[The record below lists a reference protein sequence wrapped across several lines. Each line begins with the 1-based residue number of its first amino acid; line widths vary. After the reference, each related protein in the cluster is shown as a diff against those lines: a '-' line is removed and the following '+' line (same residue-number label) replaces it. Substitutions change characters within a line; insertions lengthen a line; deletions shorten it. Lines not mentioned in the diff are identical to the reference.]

1 MTKTP
6 LTVITI
12 GTDTA
17 RGCNAD
23 DPRNRRHEVKV
34 PTAAMRDC
42 VVCTLPFYSSG
53 AGNVVCL
60 VCKSESTA
68 EFEGE
73 L

>member
-1 MTKTP
+1 MSKPIPTFT
-6 LTVITI
+6 IT

-17 RGCNAD
+17 SGD
-23 DPRNRRHEVKV
+23 HTGPRHRHEMKV

-42 VVCTLPFYSSG
+42 VVCTLPFYSRS
-53 AGNVVCL
+53 AGNVVCS
-60 VCKSESTA
+60 VCRSESTA